1 MKMML
6 TVKAV
11 KRDNKPVTVSM
22 NRTRDITQRDIDSFT
37 EKCNRSISDLYNS
50 CALKSMSIHL
60 KVINDNGNTIENI
73 NQNLSNLSDLQ
84 VQITNCFMVTNYCF
98 SMRR

>member
-1 MKMML
+1 MML

-22 NRTRDITQRDIDSFT
+22 NRTRDITQKDIDNFT
-37 EKCNRSISDLYNS
+37 KKCDNSISDLYNS

-60 KVINDNGNTIENI
+60 KVINNNGNTIENI

-84 VQITNCFMVTNYCF
+84 AQITNCLMIANYCF

>member
-11 KRDNKPVTVSM
+11 KRDNTQVTISM
-22 NRTRDITQRDIDSFT
+22 NRTRDITQKDIDNFT
-37 EKCNRSISDLYNS
+37 KKCDNSISDLYNS
-50 CALKSMSIHL
+50 CVLKSMSIHL

-73 NQNLSNLSDLQ
+73 NQNLSNLVDLFK
-84 VQITNCFMVTNYCF
+84 QITNYIMIANYCF